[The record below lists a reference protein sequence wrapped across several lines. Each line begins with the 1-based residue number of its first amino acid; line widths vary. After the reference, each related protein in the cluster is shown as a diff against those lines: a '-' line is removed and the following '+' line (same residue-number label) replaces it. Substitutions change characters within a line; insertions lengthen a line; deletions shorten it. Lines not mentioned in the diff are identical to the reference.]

1 MRKRSEP
8 HTFEQRL
15 EEQRLRLEAEAA
27 RSPDSAQRAT
37 IAKKIEQLQLAA
49 DMNMWLSRAST
60 AESSDSRTTTA
71 LSPTS

>member
-1 MRKRSEP
+1 MRKRSDP

-27 RSPDSAQRAT
+27 RSPDGAQRAT
-37 IAKKIEQLQLAA
+37 IARKIEQLQLAA
-49 DMNMWLSRAST
+49 DMNRWLLRAST
-60 AESSDSRTTTA
+60 AESSDSRTTAA